1 MMITLENDK
10 LVSYIMLAF
19 EVDILNIELRLVLFY
34 NFMLDSV
41 VSLMLKVI

>member
-10 LVSYIMLAF
+10 LVSCIMLAF